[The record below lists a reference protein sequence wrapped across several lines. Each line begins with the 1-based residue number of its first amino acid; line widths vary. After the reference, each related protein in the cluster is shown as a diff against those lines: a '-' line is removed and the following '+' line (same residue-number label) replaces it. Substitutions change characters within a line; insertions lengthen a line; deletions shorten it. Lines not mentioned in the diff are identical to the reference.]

1 MEDIAP
7 TADTAQT
14 EDTTPTA
21 DGEWLKMNLEMNK
34 KTGRHQELQHDPGQK
49 QCRNYLDSN

>member
-34 KTGRHQELQHDPGQK
+34 KNWSSPRTAT
-49 QCRNYLDSN
+49 